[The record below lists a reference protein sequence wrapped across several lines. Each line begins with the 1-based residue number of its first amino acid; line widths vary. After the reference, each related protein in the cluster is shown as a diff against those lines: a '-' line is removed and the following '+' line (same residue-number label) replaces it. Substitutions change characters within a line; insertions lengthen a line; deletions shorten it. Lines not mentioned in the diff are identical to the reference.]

1 MWGCHQ
7 CLSEVK
13 DLTGTMCARLPVGR
27 VLFPSASSPG
37 ERAAMAQHVLSEA
50 RTLWS
55 EKQGM
60 EQTDRTGFAISASVS
75 SLYKL
80 KPSPYLT

>member
-13 DLTGTMCARLPVGR
+13 DLTGTMCTCLPVGR
-27 VLFPSASSPG
+27 VLSPSASSPG

-60 EQTDRTGFAISASVS
+60 EQIGPALP
-75 SLYKL
+75 SL
-80 KPSPYLT
+80 PQSPHYTS